1 MKTKNSSQFRIT
13 QAIWVIIS
21 IILLVLTS
29 CSSPQEKPSDI
40 IHINPDEFINTPS
53 EGTDWIEA
61 VKFISLETSGTHF
74 VPDDAKTK
82 FRGDYILMGNFDRIL
97 IFTSEGKFV
106 NEIFRKGGGPEEYL
120 FIADYD
126 LVPEKDEIVI
136 VANQSIIFYTIDG
149 KFIEKQPILFRS
161 MSVSA
166 INTNRFAYILGRE
179 RNSRMDSIIRYQ
191 FIITDRKG
199 NILQQKFEFP
209 FYMINS
215 GFFDEF
221 AQSADS
227 HSNLFALSFDLS
239 IYELDK
245 DAELTQ
251 KYKFDLSP
259 YNPDTSF
266 LQQPDVEND
275 PKPYRHNSGKFTKL
289 RNFVETTNTLG
300 IQVGSDK
307 LQKMAF
313 QFINRTS
320 GNQMTL
326 VMDERHWISEFQGWP
341 IYPYLGATT
350 DWFYQSY
357 SALDAVELL
366 EKLSPEQKTALS
378 KSSGFSQLSQLKED
392 DNRILLLYKVKDF

>member
-1 MKTKNSSQFRIT
+1 MKTRNSNQFRIT
-13 QAIWVIIS
+13 QAALIIVS
-21 IILLVLTS
+21 IILLALPS
-29 CSSPQEKPSDI
+29 CSSTQEKPSDI
-40 IHINPDEFINTPS
+40 IHINPDKFINTPS
-53 EGTDWIEA
+53 EGRDWIED

-106 NEIFRKGGGPEEYL
+106 YELFRKGGGPEEYL

-126 LVPEKDEIVI
+126 LVPGKDEIVI
-136 VANQSIIFYTIDG
+136 VGNQSITFYTIDG
-149 KFIEKQPILFRS
+149 KFIDKQPIPFRS
-161 MSVSA
+161 MSVAA
-166 INTNRFAYILGRE
+166 INTDRFAYILGRE
-179 RNSRMDSIIRYQ
+179 RNSRMDSIIRHQ

-209 FYMINS
+209 YYLITGGM
-215 GFFDEF
+215 FDEF
-221 AQSADS
+221 GQSADS
-227 HSNLFALSFDLS
+227 HNNMFTLSYDFS

-251 KYKFDLSP
+251 KYKFDLAP
-259 YNPDTSF
+259 NNPDTSF

-275 PKPYRHNSGKFTKL
+275 PKPYRHNLGKFTTL

-313 QFINRTS
+313 QFINRAS

-326 VMDERHWISEFQGWP
+326 VMDERYWISEYHGWP
-341 IYPYLGATT
+341 IYPYLGATG
-350 DWFYQSY
+350 DWFYQPD
-357 SALDAVELL
+357 SALDAMDIL